1 MAALKTMYLR
11 IREDSNTRNMYMH
24 AHNTFFTHAM
34 ISIFV
39 CLHGLLDTS
48 AKGADAAR

>member
-1 MAALKTMYLR
+1 MYLR
-11 IREDSNTRNMYMH
+11 IEGDSSTHNMYMH
-24 AHNTFFTHAM
+24 ARKTFFTHAM
-34 ISIFV
+34 IFIFV